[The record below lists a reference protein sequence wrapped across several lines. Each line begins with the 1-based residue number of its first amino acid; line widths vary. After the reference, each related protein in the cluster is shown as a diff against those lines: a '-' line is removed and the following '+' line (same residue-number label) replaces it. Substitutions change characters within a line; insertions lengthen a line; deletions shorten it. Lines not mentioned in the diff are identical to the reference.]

1 MNILILNTSYN
12 RPFSCLVC
20 EGEEN
25 KVFFY
30 EDCKSIKHS
39 EDTLRT
45 IDKFLT
51 DASISLKDVDVLAV
65 NLGPGSFT
73 GIRVGVALAKGFACA
88 DLSKKIVAFNS
99 MEQISKCFNSDNV
112 LLKANNDEFYYGKV
126 EDGKFSIGIVEASN
140 ANGDEYTDETNFNNM
155 IDASIRVVLSKI
167 EKNEFVSV
175 NDLNPIYLKLSQAER
190 ELLKR
195 ESNGNN

>member
-20 EGEEN
+20 AGDEN
-25 KVFFY
+25 KAFFY

-51 DASISLKDVDVLAV
+51 DASISLKDVDVIAV

-88 DLSKKIVAFNS
+88 DPNKKLVAFNS
-99 MEQISKCFNSDNV
+99 MEQIAQCLNSDNV

-126 EDGKFSIGIVEASN
+126 EDGKFSIGIVETSSAK
-140 ANGDEYTDETNFNNM
+140 GDEYTDETNFNNM
-155 IDASIRVVLSKI
+155 IDASIKVVLNKI
-167 EKNEFVSV
+167 DKGEFVSV
-175 NDLNPIYLKLSQAER
+175 NELNPIYLKLSQAER

-195 ESNGNN
+195 ENNGNN